1 MSVSM
6 VSPQDVVR
14 LSKWLFAYC
23 AVLDLSSLDLTVF
36 LPSSPYLSAFWPL
49 SLCVL
54 ALISLVSNSCAS
66 LPCYS
71 VFDALVCR
79 GWSSL
84 TDSR

>member
-1 MSVSM
+1 MSLLM

-23 AVLDLSSLDLTVF
+23 AVLDLASLDLTVF

-54 ALISLVSNSCAS
+54 ALISL
-66 LPCYS
+66 
-71 VFDALVCR
+71 R
-79 GWSSL
+79 SS
-84 TDSR
+84 S